1 MADQRPEHSVDR
13 AEFLRRTGALGLA
26 GAAALGFPLLESR
39 AAGAAPLCCAERGSA
54 AAKLKISAPDPT
66 TTARREMTIGSRL
79 IRRLPPAPSA

>member
-39 AAGAAPLCCAERGSA
+39 AAGAAKSA
-54 AAKLKISAPDPT
+54 TS
-66 TTARREMTIGSRL
+66 TAS
-79 IRRLPPAPSA
+79 PACMPQRQHRSNTGWKPQSPMR